1 MSAQE
6 TGMAEAKS
14 VSFKPLEAKGLAGGI
29 GNLEMVMDVPL
40 KVRVQ
45 LGSTKLFVKDL
56 LQLGQG
62 SVVELDK
69 AAGQPLDVYVGDKL
83 VARGDVVVV
92 NEKFGV
98 KLTDIV
104 GSIES

>member
-1 MSAQE
+1 MAEQE

-14 VSFKPLEAKGLAGGI
+14 VSFKPLEQKRGAGGV
-29 GNLEMVMDVPL
+29 GNMDMVMDVPL

-45 LGSTKLFVKDL
+45 LGATKISVKDL

-104 GSIES
+104 GSIE

>member
-1 MSAQE
+1 MAEQE

-14 VSFKPLEAKGLAGGI
+14 VTFKPLEQKRPVGAA
-29 GNLEMVMDVPL
+29 GNLDMVMDVPL

-45 LGSTKLFVKDL
+45 LGTTKIFVKDV

-104 GSIES
+104 GSIE

>member
-1 MSAQE
+1 MSEQE
-6 TGMAEAKS
+6 TGMSEAKS
-14 VSFKPLEAKGLAGGI
+14 VSFKPLEGKGLAGGV
-29 GNLEMVMDVPL
+29 GNLDMVMDVPL